1 MAGQGTEQQ
10 PASTSKLAANTIGLI
25 GLATLGAVMMSP
37 ALGIY
42 GNWGP
47 MASIVGSPTP
57 LVFLAALGI
66 SLPTA
71 ISYALIN
78 REMPS
83 AGSAFTWVWDAIS
96 PGVGTWVGLMMTVY
110 YTVAVTLQPIF
121 FGLFFNDL
129 LSYFGVDN
137 VSNWTWAI
145 GVAISTLFVFVMTYR
160 GITVATRWSLLFMA
174 IEIVVVV
181 GLSVTIIVSKAI
193 HGGLTL
199 QPFNPGEIHG
209 GVSTFWK
216 AIILGI
222 LSYTGYDVIST
233 VAEEAKA
240 PRRLLPKA
248 TLLACILV
256 GIFWTLGAWVFSISV
271 PLSQVDELN
280 AAGLTAATPIADQ
293 YWGWGRIFVI
303 LTAMSAAVAVYIVT
317 VVGASRVYYAMA
329 RERTLPASRPLS
341 QLNSRFRVPWNA
353 MHLVYILV
361 LAGIVVTTAILGHA
375 LDSFIWWAGV
385 IVFFALITYISVN
398 LANIVY
404 FWRFAR
410 DRFNWFLNG
419 AVPVGGIAI
428 DAYLIYRSF
437 FKALWNNGWRL
448 GRSIVVFSL
457 ILVVVAILWA
467 VYLKLKAPDRLKKRI
482 LVRGEGE
489 GDVDPSLPAGT
500 QA

>member
-1 MAGQGTEQQ
+1 MATEA
-10 PASTSKLAANTIGLI
+10 PARPDSPRTTRLAANTIGLI

-47 MASIVGSPTP
+47 MASEVGLATP

-71 ISYALIN
+71 VSYALIT

-83 AGSAFTWVWDAIS
+83 AGSAFTWVWESVS
-96 PGVGTWVGLMMTVY
+96 PSIGVLIGLMMTVY

-129 LSYFGVDN
+129 LNYAGYHN
-137 VSNWTWAI
+137 TSNWTWAI
-145 GVAISTLFVFVMTYR
+145 GVAIATVFAVVLTYR
-160 GITVATRWSLLFMA
+160 GIVVATRWSLLFMG
-174 IEIVVVV
+174 IEILVVTALAATIVV
-181 GLSVTIIVSKAI
+181 NRII
-193 HGGLTL
+193 HHHFTL
-199 QPFNPGEIHG
+199 APFNPGEIHG
-209 GVSTFWK
+209 GFSPFWT

-222 LSYTGYDVIST
+222 LSFTGYDVIST

-240 PRRLLPKA
+240 PRRLLPMA
-248 TLLACILV
+248 TLLSCVFV
-256 GIFWTLGAWVFSISV
+256 GIFWALGAWAFSISV
-271 PLSQVDELN
+271 PVSEVQKLTAS
-280 AAGLTAATPIADQ
+280 GLTAATPIADK

-303 LTAMSAAVAVYIVT
+303 LTAMSAAAAVYIVT
-317 VVGASRVYYAMA
+317 VVGSSRVYYAMA
-329 RERTLPASRPLS
+329 RERTLPASNPLS
-341 QLNSRFRVPWNA
+341 KLHQKFRVPWNA
-353 MHLVYILV
+353 MHLVYGLV
-361 LAGIVVTTAILGHA
+361 LAGIIITTAILGHA

-398 LANIVY
+398 VANILY

-419 AVPVGGIAI
+419 VVPAVGIGI
-428 DAYLIYRSF
+428 DVYLLYRSF
-437 FKALWNNGWRL
+437 FHTLWNAGWRL

-457 ILVVVAILWA
+457 VLVALAILH
-467 VYLKLKAPDRLKKRI
+467 VLYLHFFAPDRLKKDPYIR
-482 LVRGEGE
+482 EE
-489 GDVDPSLPAGT
+489 TVDEEMPPEAAT
-500 QA
+500 TI

>member
-1 MAGQGTEQQ
+1 MGAQGAGQGTG
-10 PASTSKLAANTIGLI
+10 SKSHLAGNTIGLV

-47 MASIVGSPTP
+47 MASIVGRPTP
-57 LVFLAALGI
+57 LVFLAALAI

-83 AGSAFTWVWDAIS
+83 AGSAFTWVWDAIT
-96 PGVGTWVGLMMTVY
+96 PEIGVWVGLMMTVY

-145 GVAISTLFVFVMTYR
+145 GVVIVTLLAFYMTYR
-160 GITVATRWSLLFMA
+160 GITVATRWSLVFMA

-181 GLSVTIIVSKAI
+181 ALSVTIVVSKLI
-193 HGGLTL
+193 HGGFTL
-199 QPFNPGEIHG
+199 QPFNPGEVHG
-209 GVSTFWK
+209 GFSPFWT

-222 LSYTGYDVIST
+222 LSFTGYDVIST

-248 TLLACILV
+248 TLLSCVLV
-256 GIFWTLGAWVFSISV
+256 GLFWALGAWVFSISV
-271 PLSQVDELN
+271 PLSEVQQLT
-280 AAGLTAATPIADQ
+280 ASGLTAATPIADQ

-303 LTAMSAAVAVYIVT
+303 LTAMSAAAAVYIVT
-317 VVGASRVYYAMA
+317 VVGASRVYFAMA
-329 RERTLPASRPLS
+329 RERMIPGSGPLS
-341 QLNSRFRVPWNA
+341 QLNAKFRVPWNA
-353 MHLVYILV
+353 MHLVYVLV
-361 LAGIVVTTAILGHA
+361 LAGIIITTAALSHA
-375 LDSFIWWAGV
+375 LDSFVWWAGV
-385 IVFFALITYISVN
+385 IVFFALITYIFVN

-404 FWRFAR
+404 FTRFAR

-419 AVPVGGIAI
+419 VVPVVGIGI

-448 GRSIVVFSL
+448 GQSIVVFSL
-457 ILVVVAILWA
+457 VLVALAI
-467 VYLKLKAPDRLKKRI
+467 VHVIYLKLRSPELFQKRALFLAEEDEEPPVVPGLI
-482 LVRGEGE
+482 
-489 GDVDPSLPAGT
+489 
-500 QA
+500 